1 MKNITAIDAAF
12 KKFNIFCEF
21 RINCAHVATRSEKI
35 GGTLSISMIN
45 NQVAFCLFGELSSS
59 DSVTF
64 RILLKFAKKWYT
76 GSLTFQSQP
85 LFNFFT
91 Q

>member
-1 MKNITAIDAAF
+1 MLHLRNLTF
-12 KKFNIFCEF
+12 FCEF
-21 RINCAHVATRSEKI
+21 KINCAHVATSSEKI
-35 GGTLSISMIN
+35 WGTLSISMN
-45 NQVAFCLFGELSSS
+45 NNKVAFCLFGELSSS

-64 RILLKFAKKWYT
+64 RILLKVAKKWYI

-85 LFNFFT
+85 LFIFFT